1 MLSFAALAEAHSSHP
16 IAESIKAAY
25 GASLDE
31 SQIES
36 YEDIAGHGIKA
47 TIRGAHV
54 LAGNHRLMEREGIA
68 FEKEK
73 RSGTVV
79 YLAIDGEFAGSIL
92 IADEV
97 KDDAVEAI
105 SSLKA
110 RAFKP

>member
-68 FEKEK
+68 FEKK
-73 RSGTVV
+73 N
-79 YLAIDGEFAGSIL
+79 
-92 IADEV
+92 
-97 KDDAVEAI
+97 EAERLCI
-105 SSLKA
+105 
-110 RAFKP
+110 